1 MLHRPSHTPAGVV
14 ARARGNAAAAR
25 IPGTSGF
32 VSVHTIV
39 HASAK
44 VLAFALHRDAAGNP
58 LAHRSSHMLAAAMRD
73 GEIACDALAVLW
85 MPALRVADAVMLA
98 AWGTTTGHEGDRHRH
113 LRAAAACLLAAWAPG
128 AEIEAERPRRG
139 HGRRLRP
146 DLQARAG
153 RRVLLAEVG
162 AVEADAVAALLLPE
176 PGPPAARGGPPASH
190 AAHVAVLPFAGR
202 RAASARGYLFRRAGA
217 PALPPP
223 TRAELRSAW
232 ASFAASAAHRAEAT

>member
-1 MLHRPSHTPAGVV
+1 MFHRRSHPPGGPD
-14 ARARGNAAAAR
+14 ARGPGNAAAPR

-58 LAHRSSHMLAAAMRD
+58 LAYRSSHMLAAAMRD

-85 MPALRVADAVMLA
+85 MPAFAAADAVMA
-98 AWGTTTGHEGDRHRH
+98 EAWGTRTGHEGDYHRH
-113 LRAAAACLLAAWAPG
+113 LRAAAACLLSAWAPG
-128 AEIEAERPRRG
+128 AEIESERPRRG
-139 HGRRLRP
+139 HGRRIRP
-146 DLQARAG
+146 DLQVRAG

-162 AVEADAVAALLLPE
+162 AVEADAIAALLLPE
-176 PGPPAARGGPPASH
+176 PSRRTAPESPAASPS
-190 AAHVAVLPFAGR
+190 HVAVLPFAGR
-202 RAASARGYLFRRAGA
+202 RAATARGYLFRRAGA
-217 PALPPP
+217 SSLPTP

-232 ASFAASAAHRAEAT
+232 ASFAASAAHLAEAT